1 MEAHLN
7 AEKLRKITIER
18 VEKFLS
24 KTAWTDINL
33 ASKIY
38 GSKSSANVQLRVW
51 SVPNTDPNKTDKVSY
66 AEMRQQPDSSFVEA
80 QLGQAFAPEWS
91 THWVKGTQFCY
102 FQTILVQ
109 KAFFESLRAD
119 ASSNHFCRPLL
130 GPTLA
135 Y

>member
-38 GSKSSANVQLRVW
+38 GSKSSASVALRVW

-66 AEMRQQPDSSFVEA
+66 AEMLEQPEGSFVEA

-91 THWVKGTQFCY
+91 THWVKGTRFY
-102 FQTILVQ
+102 YS
-109 KAFFESLRAD
+109 K
-119 ASSNHFCRPLL
+119 ASSSEESIF
-130 GPTLA
+130 
-135 Y
+135 